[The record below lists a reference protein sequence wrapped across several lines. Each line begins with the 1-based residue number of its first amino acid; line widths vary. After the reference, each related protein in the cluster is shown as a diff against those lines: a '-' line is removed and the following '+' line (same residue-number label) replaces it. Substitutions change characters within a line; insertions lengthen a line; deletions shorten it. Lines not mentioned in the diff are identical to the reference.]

1 MSTTRINYVKN
12 PSFADGTT
20 TYWENN
26 VPGFSPALA
35 VATTQTYQGTYSLRV
50 YKTSL
55 AGCGAK
61 NSGYRMPVTEGL
73 PYTASCYVKLPN
85 ELVEG
90 RTIRS
95 AIAWYESE
103 NSISPISTSSEDLI
117 VYGFDDFT
125 SVFVTAEA
133 PQGANYAIIA
143 FTQVEAETSGNLATD
158 FYQSFYIDAVLFEQS
173 AYVNGFFETLS
184 QDKETTSVNKAMGP
198 VPYPNITG
206 MELNADVRLNDLV
219 FNTVDEDGVVWICAD
234 MQGWWGQPDPEVQD
248 IPRGLGDGS
257 YDVRGRYASRIISFS
272 GVFFPP
278 NKDAVAI
285 ARDKLVR
292 AIDLVK
298 VGGWLIADEEPSRA
312 SFVRLVSRPE
322 IETVN
327 SRGRTEFSFELRAAD
342 PIKYEWVYGNEFGR
356 TVESVPINDNAAITN
371 IGNTSVPC
379 ILEIHGPL
387 AVGTVIA
394 NSDTQQS
401 ITLEQPLRGKETVT
415 NVATYSRSAQV
426 VTLNFATA
434 HPYIIGDYIDV
445 SGSDNTGEI
454 DGTDFYVRDVVINT
468 ETNMYTLEYIQV
480 TGTLLDDIAS
490 TTPTGTVE
498 TNLNTE
504 DVLEIDTF
512 MQEVSFNGSNLGYRF
527 YINTLAEWIYL
538 QPGVN
543 NVNLTDDSYTSG
555 EEGFIDVYYRSGW
568 IG

>member
-1 MSTTRINYVKN
+1 MSTTRINFVKN

-26 VPGFSPALA
+26 VPGFSPALDI
-35 VATTQTYQGTYSLRV
+35 ATTQTYQGTYSLRV
-50 YKTSL
+50 YKTTL

-61 NSGYRMPVTEGL
+61 ISGYRMPVAEGL
-73 PYTASCYVKLPN
+73 PYTASCYVKLPG
-85 ELVEG
+85 ELIEG

-103 NSISPISTSSEDLI
+103 TAISPISTSSADLI
-117 VYGFDDFT
+117 VYGFDNFT
-125 SVFVTAEA
+125 SVSVTADA
-133 PQGANYAIIA
+133 PQGANYATIA
-143 FTQVEAETSGNLATD
+143 FTQVEAETEEDLATD
-158 FYQSFYIDAVLFEQS
+158 YYQSFYVDAVLFEQS

-184 QDKETTSVNKAMGP
+184 QDKETTFVNKAMSP

-219 FNTVDEDGVVWICAD
+219 FNTVDENGVVWVCTD
-234 MQGWWGQPDPEVQD
+234 MQGWWGQPDPEVAD

-285 ARDKLVR
+285 ARDKLIR

-298 VGGWLIADEEPSRA
+298 TGGWLIADEEPSRA
-312 SFVRLVSRPE
+312 AWVRLVSRPE

-356 TVESVPINDNAAITN
+356 TVERVAINDNTPITN

-387 AVGTVIA
+387 AAKTVIA
-394 NSDTQQS
+394 NSDTRQS
-401 ITLEQPLRGKETVT
+401 ITLEQKLRGKQTVT
-415 NVATYSRSAQV
+415 NVASYSRSAQV
-426 VTLNFATA
+426 VTLTFAAA

-445 SGSDNTGEI
+445 DGSDDGEI
-454 DGTDFYVRDVVINT
+454 DDTDLYVSDVVNNT
-468 ETNMYTLEYIQV
+468 ETNTYTLSYAQV
-480 TGTLLDDIAS
+480 TTNLLDDIAS
-490 TTPTGTVE
+490 KTPLGTVA

-504 DVLEIDTF
+504 DILEIDTF
-512 MQEVSFNGSNLGYRF
+512 MQEVTFNGSNLGYRF
-527 YINTLAEWIYL
+527 YINTLASWIYL
-538 QPGVN
+538 QPGIN
-543 NVNLTDDSYTSG
+543 NVSLDDDTYSTG
-555 EEGFIDVYYRSGW
+555 EAGFIDVYYRSGW